1 MWLEAIL
8 TREDLRQVLNQF
20 APMEL
25 RLGESG
31 KLLLD
36 TPSDVS
42 LIRDKGLAV
51 VCEATLHWP
60 LLGVDIPVHIH
71 GLVLLVHPSVERRA
85 SGDVLVFTLEIDRAN
100 VSMLPKIIDDKITAM
115 VNEELVKKHIE
126 LAWNFGKTLTHV
138 FSLPAALESTSTLG
152 LKVTGGKVKVTDDAM
167 GFAVCFRTEVERR
180 REGHP
185 GVPPAGDGGSSATG
199 EAPSG
204 ERERPSHS
212 ATPSASSELL
222 RNGGALA
229 AIAVAG
235 AFVLG
240 RLLGRRHGR

>member
-8 TREDLRQVLNQF
+8 TREDLRHVLKQF
-20 APMEL
+20 APMDL

-36 TPSDVS
+36 APSDVS

-71 GLVLLVHPSVERRA
+71 ALVLLVRPSVERRA
-85 SGDVLVFTLEIDRAN
+85 SGDVLVFTLEIDGAN
-100 VSMLPKIIDDKITAM
+100 VPLLPKVIDDKITAM
-115 VNEELVKKHIE
+115 VNEELVKKHVE
-126 LAWNFGKTLTHV
+126 LAWNFGKTLSHV

-152 LKVTGGKVKVTDDAM
+152 LKVSGGKVKVTDDAM
-167 GFAVCFRTEVERR
+167 GFAVRFRTEVERR

-185 GVPPAGDGGSSATG
+185 SAPPSSDGGSGAAR
-199 EAPSG
+199 EPAAA
-204 ERERPSHS
+204 ERERPTHS
-212 ATPSASSELL
+212 ATTPASSKLL
-222 RNGGALA
+222 RKGGALA

-240 RLLGRRHGR
+240 RLSGRRRGR